1 MNIFEALRQSHDI
14 QRELGAQLL
23 KTSGVS
29 DERDE
34 LLKQYKIELQAHEIA
49 EERYFYVPL
58 LMDDNGVDLT
68 RHAIGEHH
76 EIDELVEDL
85 DAADQS
91 TSSWMSAAKKLVEE
105 VHHHLGEEE
114 HRFFQ
119 MSGKILTDSQKIQ
132 MAKQYLDEYQRQ
144 KEKLAA
150 A

>member
-68 RHAIGEHH
+68 RHAIG
-76 EIDELVEDL
+76 
-85 DAADQS
+85 
-91 TSSWMSAAKKLVEE
+91 
-105 VHHHLGEEE
+105 
-114 HRFFQ
+114 
-119 MSGKILTDSQKIQ
+119 
-132 MAKQYLDEYQRQ
+132 
-144 KEKLAA
+144 
-150 A
+150 